1 MPLTLFFLLGSV
13 LWVGGATP
21 AAESRDALR
30 AAARQIALTN
40 LQAAEALF
48 SLSPTNAEA
57 AWKFGRAC
65 FDLAEFPKDK
75 EEQASLAERGIRACR
90 TALSLA
96 SNNVAAH
103 YYLGLNLGQ
112 LSRTKGLG
120 ALRTIGPM
128 QHAFE
133 ISLAL
138 DETFDHAGPHR
149 NLGYLFRDAPT
160 WAGIGDRAKAKKH
173 LERAVSLDPEYMEN
187 RLALL
192 EGRVNWKQWDVAARE
207 LAVIRASW
215 PEAKAKAATAA
226 ERAAWWDWGELL
238 HRLAEK
244 IDAKQ
249 RP

>member
-1 MPLTLFFLLGSV
+1 LTLVLLLGAV
-13 LWVGGATP
+13 FTP
-21 AAESRDALR
+21 GKAALAAESRETLR
-30 AAARQIALTN
+30 AAARQEALKN
-40 LQAAEALF
+40 LEAAENALNV
-48 SLSPTNAEA
+48 SATNAEV
-57 AWKFGRAC
+57 AWKLGRAF

-75 EEQASLAERGIRACR
+75 DEQASLAEKGISACK
-90 TALSLA
+90 TAVSLS
-96 SNNVAAH
+96 SNSVAAH

-128 QHAFE
+128 QRAFE
-133 ISLAL
+133 VSLAL

-173 LERAVSLDPEYMEN
+173 LERAVALDPEYMEN

-192 EGRVNWKQWDVAARE
+192 EGRINWKQWDVAARE
-207 LAVIRASW
+207 LAAIRAAW
-215 PEAKAKAATAA
+215 PDAKAKVVTAA
-226 ERAAWWDWGELL
+226 ERAVWWDWEELL
-238 HRLAEK
+238 RRLSEK

-249 RP
+249 RH